1 MKTTE
6 DAIRLA
12 GEAGEDEILLGVASV
27 DTKGGALLGE
37 DMGNTTMP
45 GIAED

>member
-1 MKTTE
+1 MKTKEEAT
-6 DAIRLA
+6 RFA
-12 GEAGEDEILLGVASV
+12 GAPSEDEILLGVASV

-37 DMGNTTMP
+37 DMGNTTLP

>member
-6 DAIRLA
+6 EATCLA
-12 GEAGEDEILLGVASV
+12 RAPGEDEILLGVVSV

>member
-6 DAIRLA
+6 EATRVA
-12 GEAGEDEILLGVASV
+12 GAPSEDEILIGVASV